1 MNREQAKELL
11 PIIQA
16 FAAGETIEVR
26 CKSKY
31 NPGEWIETTT
41 PSFDIVSHEYRIKPK
56 PKYRPFANL
65 EECWQEMQKHNPFG
79 WIKYKTDNVYSFIV
93 KVDKDYV
100 YLAVNE
106 YWSFETLLKKYTF
119 ADDTPF
125 GIKEE

>member
-1 MNREQAKELL
+1 MNRKETAER
-11 PIIQA
+11 IKIMQA
-16 FAAGETIEVR
+16 FVDGKQIEFKDCMGR
-26 CKSKY
+26 WCKAE
-31 NPGEWIETTT
+31 NPLWNWDSGGK
-41 PSFDIVSHEYRIKPK
+41 YRIKPK
-56 PKYRPFANL
+56 PKYRPFVNV